1 MKRTLLKE
9 EADKITLYMRT
20 IYSLLRTTGEVQI
33 RTLEE
38 THIASESSLHPDAGS
53 SEPGMSA
60 FVYTSLRLPRCIL
73 DVRLVVLGQSEEVF
87 RRRGYPDV
95 ESWQV
100 VTAPARRRR
109 MLYDEEE
116 TLAAY
121 IASISDID
129 DIVPMLTA
137 IQIEWNK
144 MHQRISQD
152 VDLISKI
159 Q

>member
-20 IYSLLRTTGEVQI
+20 YYSLLRTTGEVQI

-38 THIASESSLHPDAGS
+38 THIASESALHPDADS
-53 SEPGMSA
+53 TEPDMSA

-73 DVRLVVLGQSEEVF
+73 DVRLIVLGQSADVF

-100 VTAPARRRR
+100 AIGTSQA
-109 MLYDEEE
+109 E
-116 TLAAY
+116 TY
-121 IASISDID
+121 G
-129 DIVPMLTA
+129 V
-137 IQIEWNK
+137 
-144 MHQRISQD
+144 
-152 VDLISKI
+152 
-159 Q
+159 